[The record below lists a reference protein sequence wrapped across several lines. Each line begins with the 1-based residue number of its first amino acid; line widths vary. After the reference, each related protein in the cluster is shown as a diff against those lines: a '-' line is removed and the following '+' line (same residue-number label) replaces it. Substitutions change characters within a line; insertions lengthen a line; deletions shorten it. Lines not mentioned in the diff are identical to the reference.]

1 LDKGDYPQSVLPP
14 SSRTALGDFGSRS
27 RRAILGRMIFGRV
40 LGWLIIIA
48 GLVVLGRD
56 ILLGFETGVW
66 APIALGQLWFD
77 IDRSSLTL
85 AQAVVQRYISPVLW
99 DPIIVA
105 LLYCW
110 AFVVLL
116 ILGAIF
122 LSIFRRRARP
132 RRF

>member
-1 LDKGDYPQSVLPP
+1 
-14 SSRTALGDFGSRS
+14 
-27 RRAILGRMIFGRV
+27 MIVGRV
-40 LGWLIIIA
+40 LGWLIILSGIA
-48 GLVVLGRD
+48 VLARD
-56 ILLGFETGVW
+56 IMVGVETGVW

-77 IDRSSLTL
+77 LDRSSLNL

-99 DPIIVA
+99 DPVITG

-110 AFVVLL
+110 AFLVLL

-122 LSIFRRRARP
+122 LSIFRRRAR

>member
-1 LDKGDYPQSVLPP
+1 MVV
-14 SSRTALGDFGSRS
+14 
-27 RRAILGRMIFGRV
+27 GRF

-48 GLVVLGRD
+48 GLAVLARD
-56 ILLGFETGVW
+56 VIAGIETGVW

-77 IDRSSLTL
+77 IDRSSLNL

-99 DPIIVA
+99 DPVIVWV
-105 LLYCW
+105 LYRW
-110 AFVVLL
+110 AFAIFL

-122 LSIFRRRARP
+122 LSVFRRRARP

>member
-1 LDKGDYPQSVLPP
+1 MIV
-14 SSRTALGDFGSRS
+14 
-27 RRAILGRMIFGRV
+27 GRF
-40 LGWLIIIA
+40 LGWLIVLSGIA
-48 GLVVLGRD
+48 VLARD
-56 ILLGFETGVW
+56 IMVGVQTGVW

-77 IDRSSLTL
+77 IDRSSLNL

-99 DPIIVA
+99 DPVITG

-110 AFVVLL
+110 AFLVLL

-122 LSIFRRRARP
+122 LSIFRRRER